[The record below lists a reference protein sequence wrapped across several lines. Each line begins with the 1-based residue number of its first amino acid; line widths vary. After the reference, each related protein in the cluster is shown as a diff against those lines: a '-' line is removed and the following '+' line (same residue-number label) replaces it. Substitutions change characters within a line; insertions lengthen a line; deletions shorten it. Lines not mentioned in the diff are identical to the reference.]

1 MRLPVVKSAAL
12 AAAFAF
18 LAVPAAAQ
26 SFWLDHDSPELS
38 LEVLRPAPANGDLT
52 FFSFTAFATMAARV
66 GESALLVV
74 EVPFSRAELDLD
86 GAEGSTALGNPYV
99 GIRSLPSDATG
110 LRWSGGVRIPLAP
123 DDAGLATFT
132 GLMSSVSDRYEAFF
146 PDVLALSGAGR
157 YVAALSDVA
166 YVSGRLGAVA
176 DIITEGNNDAEFF
189 ALYGGKVWVESDGL
203 NAGLG
208 FSGRYWLSEE
218 NVDFGDRTLHEL
230 GIWADY
236 DFGGVRPG
244 IRIQFPLG
252 ELGNEVDQVVGLYVR
267 YGLP

>member
-1 MRLPVVKSAAL
+1 MRLPAVKGAVL

-26 SFWLDHDSPELS
+26 SFWLDHESPELS
-38 LEVLRPAPANGDLT
+38 LEVLRPAPAGGDLT
-52 FFSFTAFATMAARV
+52 FFSFTAFATMAAQV

-74 EVPFSRAELDLD
+74 EVPFSRAEVDVAGAD
-86 GAEGSTALGNPYV
+86 GETALGNPYV
-99 GIRSLPSDATG
+99 GIRSMPEAATG
-110 LRWSGGVRIPLAP
+110 LRWSGGVRIPLAS
-123 DDAGLATFT
+123 DDAGVATIT
-132 GLMSSVSDRYEAFF
+132 GLMSSASDRYEAFL
-146 PDVLALSGAGR
+146 PDVVAVSAAGR

-166 YVSGRLGAVA
+166 YLSGRLGGVL
-176 DIITEGNNDAEFF
+176 DIITEGGNDAEFF

-208 FSGRYWLSEE
+208 FSGRYWLSDE
-218 NVDFGDRTLHEL
+218 DAAFGDRTLHEL

-244 IRIQFPLG
+244 IRVQFPLG
-252 ELGNEVDQVVGLYVR
+252 ELGDLVDQVVGLYVR
-267 YGLP
+267 YPLP